1 LAWIVTFALAVT
13 EAFFAEVA
21 VMTTGP
27 VVAGA
32 VYVVATPLAVLAGAN
47 DPQEPTGVQLQLT
60 PSAVPVTVATICA
73 VAFGARVAGGAVDM
87 VTVTREEL
95 PQPEM

>member
-1 LAWIVTFALAVT
+1 MVTFTLAVT
-13 EAFFAEVA
+13 EAFFSEVA

-27 VVAGA
+27 IVAGA

-60 PSAVPVTVATICA
+60 PSPVPVTVATICA
-73 VAFGARVAGGAVDM
+73 VPLGARRAGGAVDM
-87 VTVTREEL
+87 VTVTCDEL
-95 PQPEM
+95 PQPDR